1 MCSDLQLLPPLGGSE
16 GTWDVRAS
24 LTVTPWSPC
33 SATRDPA
40 TSVPAPGA
48 HQPPQTPEGEKSP
61 ESLGLPQSQR

>member
-1 MCSDLQLLPPLGGSE
+1 MCADLQLLPLLGGSE
-16 GTWDVRAS
+16 GTWGVRAS
-24 LTVTPWSPC
+24 DGNPVVPC

-48 HQPPQTPEGEKSP
+48 HRPPQTPEGEKSP